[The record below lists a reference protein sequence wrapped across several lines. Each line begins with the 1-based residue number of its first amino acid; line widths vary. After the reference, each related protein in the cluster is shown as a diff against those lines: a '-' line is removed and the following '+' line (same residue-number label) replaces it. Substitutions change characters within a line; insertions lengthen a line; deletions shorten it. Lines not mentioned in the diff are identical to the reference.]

1 MENKGKSTI
10 LVTAALYVLMFF
22 YAVFTTMPGTQ
33 VLVLTREFGLELS
46 AGGIFTVAVNGGCI
60 LGIAASVF
68 FLDKY
73 DKKYLAL
80 VSYLLFGGMLIG
92 IFVSRTYPALLLLL
106 ILAGA
111 GMKFFDASANACVS
125 SLHEK
130 NNGFYMNL
138 LHCCFGLG
146 AFCGPVFTT
155 TLASMGFN
163 WRQSYLALGIVAVSA
178 CGIYGWIQK
187 SGQRGTPSSKEKKVL
202 PEAAKRE
209 EAPGGKTDPVLQD
222 RVLCLMAL
230 LLCYCGHQMG
240 INSWLPAYMQE
251 ELGAGEAAANLSVSA
266 FWVGL
271 IVCRLASAVLTKR
284 LAAEKILSR
293 GLLMGAGFLLL
304 GILSRITWLTMIG
317 VIGAGLFAGAAI
329 PLTLTIGYGWF
340 PGKAGKISTVLFL
353 CIAGG
358 AVVLPWLMGMCV
370 EAGGLYLGM
379 VLDGL
384 SLIGAAGIAVV
395 VERKCR

>member
-1 MENKGKSTI
+1 MENKERSTI
-10 LVTAALYVLMFF
+10 LITAALYVLMFF

-92 IFVSRTYPALLLLL
+92 IWISRTYAVFLLFLV
-106 ILAGA
+106 LAGA

-138 LHCCFGLG
+138 LHCCFGIG
-146 AFCGPVFTT
+146 AFTGPVFITALT
-155 TLASMGFN
+155 SMGFD
-163 WRQSYLALGIVAVSA
+163 WRQSYLALGVVAVLA

-187 SGQRGTPSSKEKKVL
+187 SGRSGSRSLKEGKIL
-202 PEAAKRE
+202 PEAEGLKE
-209 EAPGGKTDPVLQD
+209 EEVSVLQG
-222 RVLCLMAL
+222 RVFCLMAL

-293 GLLMGAGFLLL
+293 GLLMGAGLLLL
-304 GILSRITWLTMIG
+304 GILSRTTWLTMIG
-317 VIGAGLFAGAAI
+317 LVGAGLFAGAAI

-340 PGKAGKISTVLFL
+340 PGKVGKISTVLFL

-370 EAGGLYLGM
+370 ETGGLYLGM
-379 VLDGL
+379 VLNGL
-384 SLIGAAGIAVV
+384 SLAWAAGFAVAV
-395 VERKCR
+395 DGKCI